1 MKGPMKSHLLN
12 FTLILS
18 FALLGCQDSNSDH
31 SSRVFRDDFY
41 PNGELKSRV
50 WYQNGIADSLGLWY
64 YENGYLEVKSELSE
78 GKEVGDVF
86 FYYPN
91 GRLQSYFFFNVYSM
105 AVYKKSFDENG
116 DFLREEGIPVYVQ
129 LDNDST
135 TVVKGEEFSFFVYAA
150 KPPNTSVMI
159 FTEKRN
165 GEKIEETEGYRVTDR
180 IPYYRFQFQDTGLF
194 QIFVI
199 SELNDTLRKNIRRD
213 TVSFNV
219 LVNSEK

>member
-31 SSRVFRDDFY
+31 SSRVFRDDYY
-41 PNGELKSRV
+41 PNGKLKSRV

-116 DFLREEGIPVYVQ
+116 DFLREEGIPIYVQ

-135 TVVKGEEFSFFVYAA
+135 ILSGEEFSFFVYSA
-150 KPPNTSVMI
+150 KPPNTSVTI
-159 FTEKRN
+159 YTEKKIR
-165 GEKIEETEGYRVTDR
+165 GEIEKTAGYRIIDK
-180 IPYYRFQFQDTGLF
+180 IPYYQYQFQDTGVF
-194 QIFVI
+194 RISVI
-199 SELNDTLRKNIRRD
+199 SELNDTLRSITRND
-213 TVSFNV
+213 TVSFDV
-219 LVNSEK
+219 WVK